1 MGTTVS
7 VKVDLHGLEK
17 KCSPEAAFS
26 RNQDAIREKR
36 A

>member
-17 KCSPEAAFS
+17 
-26 RNQDAIREKR
+26 NVVLKR
-36 A
+36 SNAGRLP